1 MNISYSILTH
11 NETDT
16 LEDLLEFLGA
26 NKKEQD
32 EIVILDDYSSD
43 KTLGIL
49 TEYREKYGIIW
60 EQRALNKNFGEQK
73 NYLTSLCSGD
83 FIFNLDADERPPK
96 FLFENLHVFLEQNP
110 DVDAYWVP
118 RVNTVDGITDE
129 HINRW
134 GWNVND
140 RGWINWPDWQLR
152 IYKKAEWIKWI
163 RPVHETV
170 TGYKNFSKFPEDER
184 FAIRHHKIIDNQEKQ
199 NSFYKKI
206 INE

>member
-11 NETDT
+11 NETDV

-32 EIVILDDYSSD
+32 EIIVLDDYSSD

-49 TEYREKYGIIW
+49 TEYKEKYGIIW

-83 FIFNLDADERPPK
+83 FIFNLDADERPPR

-118 RVNTVDGITDE
+118 RVNIVDGITDK
-129 HINRW
+129 HINQW
-134 GWNVND
+134 GWNVDD

-152 IYKKAEWIKWI
+152 IYKNAEWIKWI
-163 RPVHETV
+163 HPVHETV

-184 FAIRHHKIIDNQEKQ
+184 FAIRHHKIIGNQEKQ
-199 NSFYKKI
+199 NAFYREI
-206 INE
+206 VSG

>member
-1 MNISYSILTH
+1 LNISYSILTH
-11 NETDT
+11 NETDA

-32 EIVILDDYSSD
+32 EIVVLDDYSSD

-49 TEYREKYGIIW
+49 TEYKEKYGIIW
-60 EQRALNKNFGEQK
+60 KQRALNKNFGEQK

-96 FLFENLHVFLEQNP
+96 FLFENLHIFLEQNP

-118 RVNTVDGITDE
+118 RINTVKDITDN
-129 HINRW
+129 HIKKW

-140 RGWINWPDWQLR
+140 ERWINWPDWQLR
-152 IYKKAEWIKWI
+152 IYRNAEWIKWI

-170 TGYKNFSKFPEDER
+170 TGFKNYSYFPEDER
-184 FAIRHHKIIDNQEKQ
+184 FAIRHHKIIENQEKQ
-199 NSFYKKI
+199 NSFYRDI
-206 INE
+206 VSG

>member
-1 MNISYSILTH
+1 LNISYSILTH
-11 NETDT
+11 NETDV

-32 EIVILDDYSSD
+32 EIVVLDDYSRD

-49 TEYREKYGIIW
+49 TEYKEKYGVTW
-60 EQRALNKNFGEQK
+60 EQRALNKNFADQK
-73 NYLTSLCSGD
+73 NYLNSLCSGD

-118 RVNTVDGITDE
+118 RINTVKDITDS
-129 HINRW
+129 HIKKW
-134 GWNVND
+134 GWSVND
-140 RGWINWPDWQLR
+140 ERWINWPDWQLR
-152 IYKKAEWIKWI
+152 IYRNVEWIKWF

-170 TGYKNFSKFPEDER
+170 TGFKNFSHFPEDER
-184 FAIRHHKIIDNQEKQ
+184 FAIRHNKVIENQEKQ
-199 NSFYKKI
+199 NDFYRDI
-206 INE
+206 VRG

>member
-11 NETDT
+11 NETDA

-32 EIVILDDYSSD
+32 EIVVLDDYSSD

-96 FLFENLHVFLEQNP
+96 FLF
-110 DVDAYWVP
+110 
-118 RVNTVDGITDE
+118 
-129 HINRW
+129 
-134 GWNVND
+134 
-140 RGWINWPDWQLR
+140 
-152 IYKKAEWIKWI
+152 
-163 RPVHETV
+163 
-170 TGYKNFSKFPEDER
+170 
-184 FAIRHHKIIDNQEKQ
+184 
-199 NSFYKKI
+199 
-206 INE
+206 